1 MYQREPVN
9 DWESPASD
17 GRRKRFSRRDFL
29 KVAAVLGLDV
39 FLLAAG
45 GVGYVTQVEPFWV
58 EIRRVRVRLPR
69 LPQAFAGLRVAQLS
83 DIHIGPSMSVERVA
97 TLLKMA
103 TGAFP
108 DLLAL
113 TGDFVLTY
121 GARALS
127 YRAELAEV
135 TRQIPV
141 LAVLGNHD
149 HWYNAAQVRAAL
161 EAGGVQ
167 VLSNS
172 VHALERGGERFFIAG
187 IDDAYEGKDN
197 LDAVLSQLPP
207 EGGALLLSHVP
218 DFADQSAPTG
228 RFDLQISGHSHGG
241 QVVLPFLGPPVLP
254 KGGKKYVAG
263 LYQVGTMLQYT
274 NRGVGMTFPAVRF
287 NCRPEITL
295 FTLESGWGN
304 G

>member
-1 MYQREPVN
+1 MNNDEPHP
-9 DWESPASD
+9 SA
-17 GRRKRFSRRDFL
+17 GRRGRFSRRDFL
-29 KVAAVLGLDV
+29 KAAAILGLDAV
-39 FLLAAG
+39 LLAAG
-45 GVGYVTQVEPFWV
+45 GVGYVTRVEPFWV
-58 EIRRVRVRLPR
+58 ELRRVRVRLPR
-69 LPQAFAGLRVAQLS
+69 LPRAFAGLRVAQLS
-83 DIHIGPSMSVERVA
+83 DIHIGPSMPVERVA
-97 TLLKMA
+97 ELLQMA
-103 TGAFP
+103 AGAAP

-121 GARALS
+121 GARGLS
-127 YRAELAEV
+127 YQAELAEFSGV
-135 TRQIPV
+135 LAEISRQIPV

-161 EAGGVQ
+161 EAGGAQ

-172 VHALERGGERFFIAG
+172 VYALERGGERFFLAG

-197 LDAVLSQLPP
+197 LDAVLYQLPP

-241 QVVLPFLGPPVLP
+241 QVVLPFIGPPVLP
-254 KGGKKYVAG
+254 KGGKKYVSG
-263 LYQVGTMLQYT
+263 LYRVGTMLQYT

-287 NCRPEITL
+287 NCRPEITV
-295 FTLESGWGN
+295 FTLESGG
-304 G
+304 